1 MHISAV
7 PAWLASNLYYS
18 LWPRLRPNGYIGR
31 LMRTV
36 RERIGCEW
44 NSPDE
49 VWSRQRGKINAL
61 LDHAITYVPYYR
73 QLAQAGKMP
82 HSIEHP
88 DDMTDIPL
96 LTKAIIQSRLD
107 DLVAENFP
115 RHLLRRNATGGS
127 TGQPLHFWSDESVSL
142 HKNAAEIWADS
153 LAGMDIKSSVALLW
167 GAGRFEPSSR
177 QDFKECLVRL
187 ITNRMFINCFHMAQA
202 DLQKAH
208 KRLTRFQPEGFVG
221 YSSALVE
228 FAAFLECRGIKP
240 RYPRKAVLS
249 AAETLEDDA
258 RLKLQRVFPVPVYNR
273 YGSREIGLIAME
285 CDHHHGLHI
294 NCEDVFIELID
305 DPEIPSLKRI
315 IVTKLNQFS
324 MPFIRYDI
332 EDLSEGPISLCTC
345 RRGYPVLKKIVGRV
359 TETIRLPDGASLP
372 GEIFPH
378 LFKDC
383 GIVTYQVTQ
392 APDYSLDVAL
402 VKAAE
407 QTLPQDE
414 RLRRVIAD
422 HVGHDVAVTV
432 RYVDHI
438 DRSRTGKLLP
448 VISHAPFRTRST
460 TEDIK

>member
-7 PAWLASNLYYS
+7 PAWLASNMYYS

-31 LMRTV
+31 LTQAV
-36 RERIGCEW
+36 RARAGCEW

-49 VWSRQRGKINAL
+49 VWSHQREKLNAL
-61 LDHAITYVPYYR
+61 LDHAITHVPYYR

-82 HSIEHP
+82 HSIEQP
-88 DDMTDIPL
+88 DDMVDIPL
-96 LTKAIIQSRLD
+96 LTKEIIHSRLD

-142 HKNAAEIWADS
+142 HKNAAEIWANS
-153 LAGMDIKSSVALLW
+153 LAGMNLKSPVALLW

-177 QDFKECLVRL
+177 QDFKEGLIRLV
-187 ITNRMFINCFHMAQA
+187 TNRIFINCFHMAED
-202 DLQKAH
+202 DLRQAH
-208 KRLTRFQPEGFVG
+208 KRLSRFQPEAFVG

-228 FAAFLECRGIKP
+228 FATFLECQGIKP
-240 RYPRKAVLS
+240 CYPSKAVFS
-249 AAETLEDDA
+249 AAETLEDNA
-258 RLKLQRVFPVPVYNR
+258 RLKLERVFSVPVYNR

-285 CDHHHGLHI
+285 CDRHHGLHI
-294 NCEDVFIELID
+294 NCEDVFVELID
-305 DPEIPSLKRI
+305 DPEVPALKRI
-315 IVTKLNQFS
+315 IVTKLNQYS
-324 MPFIRYDI
+324 MPFFRYDI
-332 EDLSEGPISLCTC
+332 EDLAEGPISTCPC

-402 VKAAE
+402 VKTPD
-407 QTLPQDE
+407 QTLLQDE
-414 RLRRVIAD
+414 KLRRVIAD
-422 HVGHDVAVTV
+422 HVGPQVPVTV

-438 DRSRTGKLLP
+438 ERSRTGKLLP
-448 VISHAPFRTRST
+448 VISHASCSHPKTR
-460 TEDIK
+460 EIK